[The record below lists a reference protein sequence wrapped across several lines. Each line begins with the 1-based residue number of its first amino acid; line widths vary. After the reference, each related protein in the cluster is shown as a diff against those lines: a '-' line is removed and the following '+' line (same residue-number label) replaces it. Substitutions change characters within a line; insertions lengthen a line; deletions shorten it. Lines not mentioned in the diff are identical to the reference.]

1 VGQCRG
7 PWMAPRARRLRRA
20 SRPSSLRARFPAMAG
35 AGERRKGP
43 PKRAEVQEAGR
54 KSRPSGAEREG
65 VAQAEGQEEKE
76 EEEEEERRTR
86 RCLARSSQ
94 RAAASGRALARG
106 RPRLCRPA
114 PAAAA
119 ALHGASL
126 LAARALEA
134 PANHS
139 HEGGRR
145 GPAEVARRNLRR
157 QLVPASHPMRLAE
170 QS

>member
-1 VGQCRG
+1 LSVSSKVSAGTPVLPATEPRRPRRLGTAGRGSATASRGRSAAAARLRAGASRALAPAPPPGQLTSR
-7 PWMAPRARRLRRA
+7 MAP
-20 SRPSSLRARFPAMAG
+20 PFPT
-35 AGERRKGP
+35 E
-43 PKRAEVQEAGR
+43 
-54 KSRPSGAEREG
+54 
-65 VAQAEGQEEKE
+65 
-76 EEEEEERRTR
+76 
-86 RCLARSSQ
+86 